1 MKRLLAGVAT
11 LAVVIAVYGLRLD
24 GTAGLYK
31 DDAYYVVLARAI
43 AEGRGYSLISSA
55 TAPVLPAF
63 PPGFALLLTPIVA
76 AVPDFADNVRWLKA
90 LSIIAMIATGV
101 LTFQYFR
108 GRGISDGRAAAI
120 AVITALT
127 PGFVFLATST
137 VMSECAFTL
146 AMLGGAVA
154 IERTD
159 RGARESSS
167 RVAIVPAGIASTA
180 AWLIRG
186 SGIAIV
192 AGAVAFLLWKR
203 RWRAAA
209 GFAVVCAICY
219 LPWYAYSATHQSPEA
234 ARAAHGGDIVRY
246 YHSPLV
252 SKPGEPPIE
261 AGIVSSRIA
270 TNFVNVFF
278 RDMGAVIIPG
288 GYRRADESGLEVFLL
303 AASSGPRA
311 GSMGIGPAFYAVSG
325 MASLFVIAGAFAM
338 ARRRI
343 GVAEFFCVATIA
355 MLLLIASHS
364 FRYLLP
370 IVPFLVG
377 YFLVGIESVA
387 ARVRAAAGPSAFRI
401 AAGCLLF
408 FLMIEHGQY
417 IWLKA
422 QEPPPIWIRD
432 GREVRAVT
440 DFVNQRL
447 PVDAEAAS
455 TNPALLYL
463 TTGRKAVV
471 YIDPDERWAQW
482 KAEGIRYVVALHAV
496 PQPSPTLGY
505 RVIFESPRLGLW
517 VLDMSPAS
525 P

>member
-270 TNFVNVFF
+270 KI
-278 RDMGAVIIPG
+278 G
-288 GYRRADESGLEVFLL
+288 RAHV
-303 AASSGPRA
+303 
-311 GSMGIGPAFYAVSG
+311 
-325 MASLFVIAGAFAM
+325 
-338 ARRRI
+338 
-343 GVAEFFCVATIA
+343 
-355 MLLLIASHS
+355 
-364 FRYLLP
+364 
-370 IVPFLVG
+370 
-377 YFLVGIESVA
+377 
-387 ARVRAAAGPSAFRI
+387 
-401 AAGCLLF
+401 
-408 FLMIEHGQY
+408 
-417 IWLKA
+417 
-422 QEPPPIWIRD
+422 
-432 GREVRAVT
+432 
-440 DFVNQRL
+440 
-447 PVDAEAAS
+447 
-455 TNPALLYL
+455 
-463 TTGRKAVV
+463 
-471 YIDPDERWAQW
+471 
-482 KAEGIRYVVALHAV
+482 
-496 PQPSPTLGY
+496 
-505 RVIFESPRLGLW
+505 
-517 VLDMSPAS
+517 
-525 P
+525 